1 MSDVN
6 SRDYWDARFRTDWDV
21 NGGGP
26 QSRFF
31 AGVALA
37 LMPDWLKACAR
48 TGGPDGAP
56 MTLCDI
62 GCAEGAGTEVI
73 AKALGIPTTGVDF
86 AAEGIQLARER
97 HPDVAF
103 QVADML
109 AAPGSD
115 TALNTRFDIVFS
127 SNTLEHFEKP
137 WATFDT
143 MAASAERFLVLLLPW
158 REGDKLEAEH
168 FVQFTPQAIPVA
180 RDGWVLAHASAAD
193 VADWP
198 DSRWAGDQVLLVYA
212 RPQALAE
219 ARVALADMRI
229 DDPERESLQARLS
242 ARAASAQA
250 SASRAAAWDAAAQ
263 AANAKAANAEAA
275 AQAAAARATAAETKA
290 NEADARAQAADTRAN
305 EADARATTAQAS
317 AQEAIA
323 RAATAD
329 ASAQAATERAA
340 TADAATQAALARSAE
355 LESTLQSSQARVAE
369 LDRALAELK
378 SEHHE
383 LVVQQ
388 PALQYQAAEL
398 ARVLGS
404 RAWRWTGPFR
414 RLGHAL
420 LRRG

>member
-48 TGGPDGAP
+48 GGGTDGAP

-62 GCAEGAGTEVI
+62 GCAEGAGTEVL
-73 AKALGIPTTGVDF
+73 AKGLGIPTTGVDF
-86 AAEGIQLARER
+86 AAEGIALARER

-103 QVADML
+103 EVADML
-109 AAPGSD
+109 AAPGSEK
-115 TALNTRFDIVFS
+115 ALNTRFDIVFS
-127 SNTLEHFEKP
+127 SNTLEHFERP

-143 MAASAERFLVLLLPW
+143 MAASADRFLVLLLPW

-168 FVQFTPQAIPVA
+168 FVQFTPEAIPAA

-212 RPQALAE
+212 RPQALAD

-229 DDPERESLQARLS
+229 DDPDRESLQARLS

-275 AQAAAARATAAETKA
+275 AQAAASRATAAETKA
-290 NEADARAQAADTRAN
+290 NEADARAQAAETRAN
-305 EADARATTAQAS
+305 EADARAATAQAS
-317 AQEAIA
+317 AQD
-323 RAATAD
+323 AA
-329 ASAQAATERAA
+329 ASAQAATERAT
-340 TADAATQAALARSAE
+340 TAEAASQAALARSAE
-355 LESTLQSSQARVAE
+355 LEATLQSSQARVAE

-378 SEHHE
+378 SAHHE

-388 PALQYQAAEL
+388 PPLQHQAAEL
-398 ARVLGS
+398 ARILGS
-404 RAWRWTGPFR
+404 RTWRWTGPFR
-414 RLGHAL
+414 RLGHVL